1 MKFGTRLFLAYF
13 AVIALGIGLFLYT
26 AQDEIRPAVRQ
37 ASEEALVDT
46 ANLLAEVA
54 ATHMAETFDPQQ
66 QFAAAMERYQTRA
79 LNADIWGQ
87 AKLAPDFEVYVTD
100 LAGEVIYHSD
110 KTQIG
115 EDYSQWRDVYL
126 TLKGEY
132 GARTSGA
139 DPSKEALST
148 MFVAAPIYRNGDII
162 GVLTVSQP
170 NEGIQPFLNMANQRL
185 RQISIAVLVG
195 AFLLALFMS
204 QWFSRSIGRLHD
216 YVDALRQGKTVP
228 VPDINERELK
238 ALADATEAMRKEIDG
253 KAYVEDYIHSLTHE
267 LKSPLSAIVGAV
279 EILEDAGLD
288 NTARERFLSNIRS
301 QSHRLQ
307 LVIDQLLDLAS
318 LEKKDGLENPISID
332 LKALISDAIEG
343 KLPQL
348 SAKSIRLSHNENSP
362 NATVIGDKFLLAQ
375 AFSNLLD
382 NAIDFCPHGGAIDC
396 KLTQQNEKLIWSI
409 ENEGEPVPSYAI
421 NKVFDRFFSLARPG
435 TGERSSGLGLSFV
448 RQVLSLH
455 KADVRLL
462 NTQTGVHVEL
472 KFIAFR
478 D

>member
-1 MKFGTRLFLAYF
+1 MKFGTRLLLAYF

-54 ATHMAETFDPQQ
+54 SAHIGETFDPDED
-66 QFAAAMERYQTRA
+66 FAHAIKRYQARV

-87 AKLAPDFEVYVTD
+87 AKLLPDFDVYVTN
-100 LAGEVIYHSD
+100 LTGKVLYHSD
-110 KTQIG
+110 KSQIG
-115 EDYSQWRDVYL
+115 EDYSQWRDVHL

-139 DPSKEALST
+139 DPSKEAFST
-148 MFVAAPIYRNGDII
+148 MFVAAPVYRNGDLF

-185 RQISIAVLVG
+185 KQISVVVLIG
-195 AFLLALFMS
+195 AFLIALLMS
-204 QWFSRSIGRLHD
+204 QWFSRSIARLHD
-216 YVDALRQGKTVP
+216 YVDALRQGKRVP
-228 VPDINERELK
+228 LPDITERELK
-238 ALADATEAMRKEIDG
+238 ALAQATEAMRKEIDG

-279 EILEDAGLD
+279 EILEGEGLD
-288 NTARERFLSNIRS
+288 TAARERFLSNIRS
-301 QSHRLQ
+301 QSRRLQ

-318 LEKKDGLENPISID
+318 LEKKNVLENPEPID
-332 LKALISDAIEG
+332 LGALISTVIEG

-348 SAKSIRLSHNENSP
+348 SAKSIQLFNDVPQSKANVS
-362 NATVIGDKFLLAQ
+362 GDKFLLEQ

-382 NAIDFCPHGGAIDC
+382 NAIDFCPQGGAIRC
-396 KLTQQNEKLIWSI
+396 ELTKRGKDLVWSI
-409 ENEGEPVPSYAI
+409 ENDGEPVPGYALD
-421 NKVFDRFFSLARPG
+421 KVFDRFFSLARPAS
-435 TGERSSGLGLSFV
+435 GERSSGLGLSFV
-448 RQVLSLH
+448 RQVVSLH
-455 KADVRLL
+455 RGSVRLF
-462 NTQTGVHVEL
+462 NTQTGVMVEL
-472 KFIAFR
+472 SLKH
-478 D
+478 

>member
-66 QFAAAMERYQTRA
+66 QFAAAIERYQARA

-87 AKLAPDFEVYVTD
+87 EKLVPDFEVYVTD

-110 KTQIG
+110 KTQVG
-115 EDYSQWRDVYL
+115 EDYSQWRDVHL
-126 TLKGEY
+126 TLRGEY

-139 DPSKEALST
+139 DPTKEAFST
-148 MFVAAPIYRNGDII
+148 MFVAAPIYRSGDII

-185 RQISIAVLVG
+185 RQISIAVLLG
-195 AFLLALFMS
+195 AFLIALFMS
-204 QWFSRSIGRLHD
+204 QWFSRSIGRLHH
-216 YVDALRQGKTVP
+216 YVDALRQGKVVP

-238 ALADATEAMRKEIDG
+238 ALANATEAMRKEIDG

-279 EILEDAGLD
+279 EILENDAID
-288 NTARERFLSNIRS
+288 EASRKRFLGNIRS
-301 QSHRLQ
+301 QSKRLQ
-307 LVIDQLLDLAS
+307 LVIDQLLELAS
-318 LEKKDGLENPISID
+318 LEKKAELENPEPVD
-332 LKALISDAIEG
+332 LALLMHSQAEA

-348 SAKSIRLSHNENSP
+348 SAKSITLKVDSV
-362 NATVIGDKFLLAQ
+362 ATDAVVLGDAFLLEQ
-375 AFSNLLD
+375 VMSNLLD
-382 NAIDFCPHGGAIDC
+382 NAIDFCPEKGAIQWGIKKVGDQVE
-396 KLTQQNEKLIWSI
+396 LWL
-409 ENEGEPVPSYAI
+409 ENDGEPVPDYALE
-421 NKVFDRFFSLARPG
+421 KVFDRFFSLARPE

-448 RQVLSLH
+448 KQVVALH
-455 KADVRLL
+455 KGEVSLINKPASVM
-462 NTQTGVHVEL
+462 VVL
-472 KFIAFR
+472 KIPHH
-478 D
+478 